1 MLVLRSRGANMVD
14 SFLKYISYEKRYSQH
29 TVTSYQNDLRQFAE
43 YLSQKFNI
51 TDLADASKLMV
62 RSWVLSL
69 MDQGIAAKS
78 VNRKIA
84 SLRSYYKFMLK
95 REAIAKDPTAQVK
108 LLKTPKE
115 LPDFA
120 DENELSIQLDSDS
133 FKEGFEGNQQR
144 IIMELLY
151 GTGMRL
157 SELLGLKETDV
168 NRLERTVKVL
178 GKRNKERIIPISA
191 SLIQVIDDYIN
202 DKNHR
207 FGANPN
213 GKLIVNNNGGEA
225 YPMLIYRTVKEY
237 LNRVSS
243 VDKKSPHVL
252 RHTFATHLLN
262 KGADLNAVK
271 DLLGHSSLAAT
282 QVYTHNSL
290 EKLKAVFDQAHPKA

>member
-1 MLVLRSRGANMVD
+1 MVN

-43 YLSQKFNI
+43 YLSDKFNVS
-51 TDLADASKLMV
+51 DLAGASKLMV

-69 MDQGIAAKS
+69 MDQGIAPKS

-84 SLRSYYKFMLK
+84 SLRSYYKFLLK
-95 REAIAKDPTAQVK
+95 REAIEKDPTAQVK

-133 FKEGFEGNQQR
+133 FKEGFAGNQQR

-157 SELLGLKETDV
+157 SELLGLKETDI
-168 NRLERTVKVL
+168 NRHERTVKVL

-191 SLIQVIDDYIN
+191 SLIQVIDDYID

-207 FGANPN
+207 FEANPN